1 MRRIS
6 KLCIILTVLLAVAA
20 CGSRYNPQ
28 TGKYT
33 VFGTSEF
40 VLPQGYTD
48 IGGLGVSVL
57 PKYFESG
64 AYPYQTFNTTVFE
77 NGEAYILSQ
86 VMQVANSRYYLRPLL
101 GTGVSKWGSSWRLN
115 SFQVD
120 PNNTSLEYRRYFEFI
135 KSKGHPV
142 ASGYKMEMYD
152 RLIGRRTV
160 ARVLVLTPDAVSG
173 NPPVPEAKE
182 LYTLERDDFRNR

>member
-20 CGSRYNPQ
+20 CGSRYNPE

-33 VFGTSEF
+33 VFGTSKF

-86 VMQVANSRYYLRPLL
+86 VMQVGNSRYYLRPLL

-115 SFQVD
+115 TFQVD
-120 PNNTSLEYRRYFEFI
+120 PDNTSLEYRRYFEFI
-135 KSKGHPV
+135 KGKGHPV

-173 NPPVPEAKE
+173 NPPAPEAKE